1 MPTKKLLDGNH
12 AAAYGAK
19 LARAEVLGIYPITP
33 QTELAN
39 QLADFV
45 ASGEMKAKY
54 ITVESEHS
62 AMSVCAGGSAAG
74 ARVFT
79 ASSSQ
84 GIVFMEELLWQVPGM
99 RLPVVMGIVN
109 RSIAFP
115 GSLRPDHNDSL
126 LQRDNGWIQIYCE
139 NAQEII
145 DACIQA
151 YRIAEDSRVYLPVIF
166 AYDGYVISHTAM
178 PVEVPDQDDVD
189 RFLPPYKHEYVYLD
203 PKRYKPV
210 ITHEPFQELG
220 VEYRYQMEEAQNQ
233 ARHVIKEVDR
243 EYGKIFGRS
252 YGGLIEKYRCEDA
265 RAVLVTMGSITGT
278 ARVVVDEMR
287 NDGKPIGLVKLRVFR
302 PFPVEEMQELG
313 RSVKAIG
320 FVDRNIS
327 HGSAGGGVGTV
338 ETARALY
345 SLEVRPVLIGFY
357 AGLVGRDVLPSD
369 IRYMAER
376 VLRAAE
382 TGKPEKQVEWIGL
395 RKQAE
400 QVQVKV

>member
-1 MPTKKLLDGNH
+1 LATKKLLDGNH
-12 AAAYGAK
+12 AAAYGVK
-19 LARAEVLGIYPITP
+19 LVRAEVLGIYPITP

-45 ASGEMKAKY
+45 ASGELKAKY
-54 ITVESEHS
+54 ITVESEHA

-99 RLPVVMGIVN
+99 RLPIVMAIVN

-115 GSLRPDHNDSL
+115 GSLRTDHNDSL
-126 LQRDNGWIQIYCE
+126 LQRDNGWIQMYCE

-151 YRIAEDSRVYLPVIF
+151 YKIAEDSRVYLPTIF

-178 PVEVPDQDDVD
+178 PVEIPDQEDVD
-189 RFLPPYKHEYVYLD
+189 AFLPPYKHEYVYLD

-210 ITHEPFQELG
+210 ITHEPHAEVG
-220 VEYRYQMEEAQNQ
+220 VEYRFQMEEAQNN
-233 ARHVIKEVDR
+233 ARSVIEEVDR
-243 EYGKIFGRS
+243 EYGKVFGRS
-252 YGGLIEKYRCEDA
+252 YGGPIEKYGCDDA
-265 RAVLVTMGSITGT
+265 EAVLVTMGSITGT

-287 NDGKPIGLVKLRVFR
+287 REGKPIGLVKLRVFR
-302 PFPVEEMQELG
+302 PFPTEEMQEIG

-345 SLEVRPVLIGFY
+345 TLDERPVLIGFY
-357 AGLVGRDVLPSD
+357 AGLVGRDVVPSD
-369 IRYMAER
+369 IRYMADR
-376 VLRAAE
+376 VLKAAE
-382 TGKPEKQVEWIGL
+382 TGKAEKQVEWIGL

-400 QVQVKV
+400 SVQVKV